1 MEPSCIHEFQFSE
14 GASARAPTGG
24 EETATGRAADWRP
37 PDDPGQEQV
46 QSCVTGVPEARAE
59 HPGGVCRRQH
69 GLQANHQRGDDEA
82 PTGLVA
88 LEGWGGR
95 SRSKEH
101 ERKPRRNKI
110 IQRRHCRHCS
120 ECSSLM
126 NNSKTRMS
134 CFSRVVL

>member
-1 MEPSCIHEFQFSE
+1 MSHVESSFIHEYQFSE

-59 HPGGVCRRQH
+59 HPGGVCRREEY
-69 GLQANHQRGDDEA
+69 GLQADHQRGDEA
-82 PTGLVA
+82 TALVA
-88 LEGWGGR
+88 FEGWR
-95 SRSKEH
+95 REEQ
-101 ERKPRRNKI
+101 ERKPRRNEI

-126 NNSKTRMS
+126 INSKTRMA
-134 CFSRVVL
+134 CFRMQIYI